1 MIIMESGVYY
11 KSVEILK
18 YNDNQRVSITNIKYS
33 DARIFLSN
41 RFLIVIISAD
51 GDNVHN
57 VFNLSEI
64 KAYKTSNKLCY

>member
-41 RFLIVIISAD
+41 GFLIVIISAD

-64 KAYKTSNKLCY
+64 NFELNR

>member
-1 MIIMESGVYY
+1 MENGVYY

-18 YNDNQRVSITNIKYS
+18 YNDSQRVSITNIKYY

-41 RFLIVIISAD
+41 GFLIVIITAD

-57 VFNLSEI
+57 VFKLSKI